1 MLSLRSG
8 LLLLGQA
15 KSKSPSVADLY
26 RFHIGNRG
34 KPERSESLLLLG
46 QAKSKSP
53 SVADLYRF
61 HIGNRG
67 KPERSESITIPAYAR
82 MTAVC

>member
-15 KSKSPSVADLY
+15 KSKSPSVANLY

-34 KPERSESLLLLG
+34 KPERS
-46 QAKSKSP
+46 
-53 SVADLYRF
+53 DR
-61 HIGNRG
+61 
-67 KPERSESITIPAYAR
+67 ITISECGR
-82 MTAVC
+82 MTTVIGIYNKDCFGSLSPASQ